1 MPPKQHP
8 RPDELTA
15 FVTNRLLPPTS
26 VRVAQHVL
34 ECPDCM
40 THAAALEEL
49 MALENVHAS
58 VHPLTRWSDSA
69 FQKWC
74 EPSSGLAS
82 ALAAVLLISLGLSN
96 SLVPT
101 TRAFD
106 DQILTAGISRPNF
119 GPVPDMTLAS
129 TEPEMTEPETVIRK
143 VSVRTRNHRNQRRT
157 IRHFIAPD
165 GDRAYQVGYLL
176 PPPSVPVRLNGGAIQ
191 LARLSTEVGEPPAW
205 PVKQKRHPILR
216 FFGAIAKPFRS
227 DRT

>member
-15 FVTNRLLPPTS
+15 FVTNRMLPPTS

-34 ECPDCM
+34 KCPHCLK
-40 THAAALEEL
+40 HAADLEER
-49 MALENVHAS
+49 MDIERVHGS
-58 VHPLTRWSDSA
+58 VHPLTRLSESA
-69 FQKWC
+69 FEKWC

-106 DQILTAGISRPNF
+106 EPVLTAGLSRPNF
-119 GPVPDMTLAS
+119 GPVPMTTVTSAES
-129 TEPEMTEPETVIRK
+129 EMTEPETVIRK
-143 VSVRTRNHRNQRRT
+143 VSVRPRQHQNQRRT

-176 PPPSVPVRLNGGAIQ
+176 PPPSVPVRLNGGVIQ
-191 LARLSTEVGEPPAW
+191 LARLSTEVGEPPVW
-205 PVKQKRHPILR
+205 PVKHKRHPIVR